1 MALTFARLDFVW
13 PTGRPPGTLVMLV
26 ELFWTRKPP
35 REARL
40 FTTELPFLK
49 SAPVGLS
56 AYLVR
61 LSSAL
66 LALKLRVCSRIS
78 RCFCTTA

>member
-1 MALTFARLDFVW
+1 
-13 PTGRPPGTLVMLV
+13 MLA
-26 ELFWTRKPP
+26 ERFGPRKPP

-61 LSSAL
+61 LRSAR
-66 LALKLRVCSRIS
+66 LALCLRVCSRIS
-78 RCFCTTA
+78 RCFCTTV